1 MCHLVHTYAPCHK
14 VVLNYQIFNTLL
26 LLKVLIVLWLH
37 QTQLVLSEMA
47 ILKIQN
53 IFQDS
58 VSDTLAQ
65 SKSSIVPVISI
76 TDETVPDNCRSA
88 DHWIKC
94 GRVALTKKDKQLIL
108 NDKELLDVHVNAFQ
122 SIARREF
129 PQVGGFHNTLVLHKM
144 TLMEEG
150 CEQFVQIMHIKEK
163 SHWATLQLIGRD
175 IYFVMYISQ

>member
-1 MCHLVHTYAPCHK
+1 MPLSAYLCTLSQGCFELSDFQHSTTTEGPNCSLVTSD
-14 VVLNYQIFNTLL
+14 
-26 LLKVLIVLWLH
+26 
-37 QTQLVLSEMA
+37 QLVLSEMA
-47 ILKIQN
+47 MLKIQN

-108 NDKELLDVHVNAFQ
+108 N
-122 SIARREF
+122 
-129 PQVGGFHNTLVLHKM
+129 
-144 TLMEEG
+144 
-150 CEQFVQIMHIKEK
+150 
-163 SHWATLQLIGRD
+163 
-175 IYFVMYISQ
+175 Y